1 MKTGIASCVLERK
14 FSVEEAMRVARDLG
28 YVGYE
33 IDVGPEPHYS
43 IFGGETDLSR
53 MRDFHRWNRL
63 GQVAESVGIK
73 ICSICIGALHS
84 YGLADPNKE
93 VRDQGISILK
103 TTCKAAADI
112 GVDKILV
119 PFQQPADIEILV
131 AQSYIIDSLKKCIDT
146 AQEYGTL
153 LAVENMPN
161 DLYGPANKI
170 VEVIEQIGSEYCQV
184 YYDIANPEVKQIH
197 AKDEI
202 PILSNLIKQVHIKD
216 LKIKSSEGEIEVVNI
231 GEGDLDL
238 KSGIG
243 ALKGIN
249 YEGFVVVEVPTKASD
264 AFKAA
269 EINLK
274 GLVTLFSTK

>member
-1 MKTGIASCVLERK
+1 MKTGITSCVLERK
-14 FSVEEAMRVARDLG
+14 FPVEEAMRVAYDLG
-28 YVGYE
+28 YAGYE

-73 ICSICIGALHS
+73 ICSICIGALHN
-84 YGLADPNKE
+84 YGLGDPNKK

-103 TTCKAAADI
+103 MTCKAAEDL

-119 PFQQPADIEILV
+119 PIQQPTGIEVLV
-131 AQSYIIDSLKKCIDT
+131 AQNYIIDSLKKCINT

-161 DLYGPANKI
+161 DLYGPANKV
-170 VEVIEQIGSEYCQV
+170 VEIIEQIGSEYCQV

-216 LKIKSSEGEIEVVNI
+216 LKIESTEGEIEVVNI

-243 ALKGIN
+243 ALKDIN

-274 GLVTLFSTK
+274 SLVTLFSTK